1 MSAIPQ
7 AFLQPTFN
15 LSQSETFLKVFPF
28 IKESGLSHVL
38 GTGKTLQEKLSYYL
52 DLIEMQIAHQI
63 SHKSDDFFQAVASH
77 DAVREELGK
86 ALTAVKALRLKVN
99 HVDATHVQGSLKG
112 TLYLIQLL
120 HLFQS
125 SLNFFFQFCNAKF
138 LDRIMQLCI
147 VN

>member
-1 MSAIPQ
+1 M
-7 AFLQPTFN
+7 QPTFN
-15 LSQSETFLKVFPF
+15 LSQPDTFYKVFPF

-112 TLYLIQLL
+112 VLHVIINLIIEFIPISFTIPFSITTASCSTEL
-120 HLFQS
+120 
-125 SLNFFFQFCNAKF
+125 CN
-138 LDRIMQLCI
+138 C
-147 VN
+147 VS

>member
-1 MSAIPQ
+1 MSVIPQ
-7 AFLQPTFN
+7 TFLQPTFN
-15 LSQSETFLKVFPF
+15 LSQPDTFHKVFPF

-112 TLYLIQLL
+112 VFNIINLIIE
-120 HLFQS
+120 FIP
-125 SLNFFFQFCNAKF
+125 FFFNSSQYYNGKL
-138 LDRIMQLCI
+138 LDRIMQLFI
-147 VN
+147 AN